1 MMNNYDPELDHTA
14 DVLTKVAE
22 RIAAASMLALV
33 EEQDDAN
40 PLVVIAENALMTG
53 IALGLFAPDWAR
65 VMHEDASRAY
75 LDMTGEPSR
84 MPGIVADITSDFPL
98 GEAVT

>member
-1 MMNNYDPELDHTA
+1 MTNEYDPELDHTA

-22 RIAAASMLALV
+22 RIAAASLMAIA
-33 EEQDDAN
+33 EERDPVN
-40 PLVVIAENALMTG
+40 PLVAVVENALMTG

-75 LDMTGEPSR
+75 LDITGEPSR